1 MRFGLIATATVLSAA
16 DLDLAG
22 VAMENMGNAS
32 RITLRPA
39 YGCQASAFAATLPL
53 GINLPSHLR
62 VPQVIREML

>member
-1 MRFGLIATATVLSAA
+1 
-16 DLDLAG
+16 
-22 VAMENMGNAS
+22 MENMGNAS
-32 RITLRPA
+32 RIALRPA

>member
-1 MRFGLIATATVLSAA
+1 
-16 DLDLAG
+16 
-22 VAMENMGNAS
+22 MENMGNAS

-62 VPQVIREML
+62 VPQVVREML

>member
-1 MRFGLIATATVLSAA
+1 VRFGLIATATVLATS
-16 DLDLAG
+16 DLELAG

-53 GINLPSHLR
+53 GIVLPSHVR
-62 VPQVIREML
+62 VPRAIREML